1 MPEYT
6 EKQKEQRKQAV
17 LRYQKTVDRV
27 NCMFPAGTKE
37 RMLQYADSCNAYIRE
52 VVLSDLEK
60 RDRKK
65 ARKTK

>member
-1 MPEYT
+1 MTDYT

-37 RMLQYADSCNAYIRE
+37 RILQYADSCNSYIKS
-52 VVLSDLEK
+52 VVLADLEK

-65 ARKTK
+65 AREK